1 MLGRNTYKRF
11 AGIGVAVLL
20 FAALG
25 IGVAIFLF
33 ADRPQFPSSPPVPRS
48 SCRGR
53 ITQVSV
59 LNYLMIGRYDGVMP
73 IPELLR
79 CGDFGLGTLDHLD
92 GELIVLDGRAYQVC
106 GDGAVVEAGPDR
118 STPFAILTPFE
129 PDGSLPCPR
138 VDNLSNLDARLDDT
152 LGPKN
157 NFLAVRV
164 DGRFAAITLR
174 SVHRQEPPYRPL
186 GEVVKGQSV
195 WAHTEVSGTL
205 VAIRSPAWVGGLT
218 VPGYHWHFLSADRTV
233 GGHVL
238 DCRVR
243 EGRVQY
249 QVCRDWLIKL
259 DPADVPVAPRHDLA
273 TLDRLLRLMQQRLTL
288 MHEVAR
294 WKWNAG
300 QPVTDAEREREL
312 LHSVVEGGRGKG
324 LDPEL
329 VRSFFAAQLEAARLV
344 QQAFRSMAGHGSK

>member
-1 MLGRNTYKRF
+1 MLGRSIYKRF
-11 AGIGVAVLL
+11 AGIGVAILL
-20 FAALG
+20 FATLG
-25 IGVAIFLF
+25 IGAVILLF
-33 ADRPQFPSSPPVPRS
+33 ADRRKFPSSPPVPLS

-59 LNYLMIGRYDGVMP
+59 LNDLMMARYDGGMP

-79 CGDFGLGTLDHLD
+79 YGDFGLGTPDHLAR
-92 GELIVLDGRAYQVC
+92 ELSVLDRRAYQAR

-118 STPFAILTPFE
+118 STPFAIVPPFE

-138 VDNLSNLDARLDDT
+138 VGNLSDLDARLDDA
-152 LGPKN
+152 LGEQN

-186 GEVVKGQSV
+186 GDVVEGQSV
-195 WAHTEVSGTL
+195 WTHKEVRGTL
-205 VAIRSPAWVGGLT
+205 VGVRGPAWVGGLN

-249 QVCRDWLIKL
+249 QVCHDWLIKL
-259 DPADVPVAPRHDLA
+259 DPADVPVAPQRDLA
-273 TLDRLLRLMQQRLTL
+273 TLDRLLRLMGQRLAL
-288 MHEVAR
+288 MQEVAR
-294 WKWNAG
+294 CKWNACL
-300 QPVTDAEREREL
+300 PVTDAEREHEL
-312 LHSVVEGGRGKG
+312 LKSVVERGR
-324 LDPEL
+324 
-329 VRSFFAAQLEAARLV
+329 
-344 QQAFRSMAGHGSK
+344 

>member
-1 MLGRNTYKRF
+1 MLGRSIYKRF
-11 AGIGVAVLL
+11 AGIGVVVLL

-33 ADRPQFPSSPPVPRS
+33 ADRPQYPSSPPVPRS
-48 SCRGR
+48 SCRSR

-59 LNYLMIGRYDGVMP
+59 LNAQMIGRYDGVIP

-79 CGDFGLGTLDHLD
+79 CGGFGLGTLDHLD
-92 GELIVLDGRAYQVC
+92 GELIVLDRRVYQVR
-106 GDGAVVEAGPDR
+106 GGGGVVEAGPDR
-118 STPFAILTPFE
+118 STPFAIVTPFE

-138 VDNLSNLDARLDDT
+138 VGNLSDLDARLDDA
-152 LGPKN
+152 LGQQN

-195 WAHTEVSGTL
+195 WTHREVSGTL
-205 VAIRSPAWVGGLT
+205 VGVRSPAWVGGLN
-218 VPGYHWHFLSADRTV
+218 VPGYHWHFLSDDCTV

-259 DPADVPVAPRHDLA
+259 DGRRS
-273 TLDRLLRLMQQRLTL
+273 DRRPPSNQEKL
-288 MHEVAR
+288 
-294 WKWNAG
+294 K
-300 QPVTDAEREREL
+300 P
-312 LHSVVEGGRGKG
+312 
-324 LDPEL
+324 
-329 VRSFFAAQLEAARLV
+329 
-344 QQAFRSMAGHGSK
+344 